1 FTFEQGRSSRFA
13 TVFVSRRDGLTI
25 HAGIENLVLLKTTK
39 SAFLGYLKD
48 SYNTIKETA
57 DRILATSVTAKWRY
71 SNPAI
76 EFNAVMG
83 SCRRIL
89 VEVFAGHN
97 SLAVQQTL
105 Y

>member
-1 FTFEQGRSSRFA
+1 
-13 TVFVSRRDGLTI
+13 
-25 HAGIENLVLLKTTK
+25 
-39 SAFLGYLKD
+39 
-48 SYNTIKETA
+48 
-57 DRILATSVTAKWRY
+57 VTAKWRY

-89 VEVFAGHN
+89 VEVFTGHN

-105 Y
+105 YAMGDAVLAKHAEIEEIRLILPNKHYLPVNLEPFGLDNRNEVFQPTDEPHGLIEACLSR